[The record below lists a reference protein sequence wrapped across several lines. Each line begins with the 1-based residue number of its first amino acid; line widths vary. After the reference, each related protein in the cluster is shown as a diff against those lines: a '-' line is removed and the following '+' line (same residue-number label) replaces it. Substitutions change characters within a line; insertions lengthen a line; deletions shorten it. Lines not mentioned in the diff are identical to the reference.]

1 MTTGHIMMAMSLDGF
16 VARPDHALDWLNKRA
31 TQDEDHG
38 FAEFQGRM
46 DAIVMGSGSFRTVL
60 GFGEWPYTIPCIVM
74 SRTMTDEDIPE
85 DLRGKVEVTT
95 LAPKSLLDSLEK
107 RGLKQAYVDGGA
119 IIRSFIQ
126 AGLIEDMKISI
137 VPILLG
143 DGIRIF
149 GSNDTDI
156 DLELVSSIAF
166 PSGLVDLEYK
176 VKR

>member
-16 VARPDHALDWLNKRA
+16 VARPDHSLDWLNKQA
-31 TQDEDHG
+31 TQGEDHG
-38 FAEFQGRM
+38 FAAFQGRM
-46 DAIVMGSGSFRTVL
+46 DVIIMGSGSLRTVL
-60 GFGEWPYTIPCIVM
+60 GFGDWPYTIPCIVM

-85 DLRGKVEVTT
+85 DLRGRVEVSK
-95 LAPKSLLDSLEK
+95 LEPKALMGSLDK
-107 RGLKQAYVDGGA
+107 RGLKRAYVDGGA
-119 IIRSFIQ
+119 VIRSFIQ
-126 AGLIEDMKISI
+126 AGLVEEMKITV

-149 GSNDTDI
+149 DSNDTDI
-156 DLELVSSIAF
+156 DLELVTSTPF